1 MPKTPPRRPTRPKK
15 PPQGYMKMTA
25 SPDYSPPTSATI
37 KARQNNIDA
46 LRLLIAQ
53 RRLYRRAKRW
63 LSLRWIGMV
72 IIGIGAPAV
81 AIAWPSLAVVSGA
94 IAGLWLFL
102 GRTLLVLLQGAL
114 TTKAASVQEQFD
126 FYVFQM
132 PDNANR
138 STLPSLEDIAKIA
151 GPDGQIRGVAEKE
164 KLIDWYPV
172 NAGDDGAVSVAVSQR
187 ANASYTDGLLRTTA
201 IVWAVATVVWVVILI
216 VASIVLGLSLS
227 GFLLGVALPVL
238 PAFLDVVQYL
248 AGVWRSASARHDLA
262 QVIEAHI
269 TGTDG
274 PVEGQDLLI
283 WQERLFD
290 LRRTAPEVPDLLYK
304 IRRKV
309 NERAMHSAA
318 RQLIERWKGS
328 TS

>member
-1 MPKTPPRRPTRPKK
+1 
-15 PPQGYMKMTA
+15 MKMTA
-25 SPDYSPPTSATI
+25 SRDYSPPTSATI
-37 KARQNNIDA
+37 KARQNNTDA

-72 IIGIGAPAV
+72 IIGIGAPAA

-138 STLPSLEDIAKIA
+138 STLPSLEDIAKVA
-151 GPDGQIRGVAEKE
+151 GPEKE
-164 KLIDWYPV
+164 KLIDWYPID
-172 NAGDDGAVSVAVSQR
+172 ASDDGAMSVAVSQR

-201 IVWAVATVVWVVILI
+201 IVWAVVTAVWVVIL
-216 VASIVLGLSLS
+216 VGASIALGLSLS

-238 PAFLDVVQYL
+238 PAFLDVVQY
-248 AGVWRSASARHDLA
+248 ATGVWRSASARHDLA
-262 QVIEAHI
+262 HVIEAHI

-309 NERAMHSAA
+309 NERTMHSAA
-318 RQLIERWKGS
+318 RQLIGRSKGS
-328 TS
+328 AS

>member
-1 MPKTPPRRPTRPKK
+1 
-15 PPQGYMKMTA
+15 MTA
-25 SPDYSPPTSATI
+25 SPEYLPPSSTTI
-37 KARQNNIDA
+37 QSRQNDADA

-63 LSLRWIGMV
+63 LSLRWVGMV
-72 IIGIGAPAV
+72 VIGIGAPV
-81 AIAWPSLAVVSGA
+81 ASILWPSLAVVSGA
-94 IAGLWLFL
+94 VAGLWLFL
-102 GRTLLVLLQGAL
+102 GRTLLVFVQGTV

-132 PDNANR
+132 PDNAQR
-138 STLPSLEDIAKIA
+138 STLPSLEDIAKVA
-151 GPDGQIRGVAEKE
+151 GPDGQIRAEAEKE
-164 KLIDWYPV
+164 KLLDWYPIDS
-172 NAGDDGAVSVAVSQR
+172 GDDGAISVAVSQR

-201 IVWAVATVVWVVILI
+201 IVWAVATVVWVVTLI
-216 VASIVLGLSLS
+216 VVSIVLKLSLS

-238 PAFLDVVQYL
+238 PAFLDVVQDV
-248 AGVWRSASARHDLA
+248 AGVWRSAAARRDLA
-262 QVIEAHI
+262 QVIEARI

-274 PVEGQDLLI
+274 RIDGQDLLV

-318 RQLIERWKGS
+318 RQVSSRAKREDS
-328 TS
+328 

>member
-1 MPKTPPRRPTRPKK
+1 MA
-15 PPQGYMKMTA
+15 A

-37 KARQNNIDA
+37 KSRQNDANA

-63 LSLRWIGMV
+63 LALRWIGMV
-72 IIGIGAPAV
+72 VIGIGAPV
-81 AIAWPSLAVVSGA
+81 VSILWPSLAVASGA

-102 GRTLLVLLQGAL
+102 GRTLLVFLQSAT

-138 STLPSLEDIAKIA
+138 STLPSLEDIAKVA
-151 GPDGQIRGVAEKE
+151 GPDDQIRAVAEKE
-164 KLIDWYPV
+164 ELIDWYPIE
-172 NAGDDGAVSVAVSQR
+172 AGDDGALSVAVAQR
-187 ANASYTDGLLRTTA
+187 ANASYTDSLLRTTA
-201 IVWAVATVVWVVILI
+201 IVWAVATGVWVIILVIVSVL
-216 VASIVLGLSLS
+216 LGLTLP
-227 GFLLGVALPVL
+227 GFLLGVAFPVL
-238 PAFLDVVQYL
+238 PAFLDVVQYV
-248 AGVWRSASARHDLA
+248 AGVWRSATARRDLA
-262 QVIEAHI
+262 QVITAHV

-274 PVEGQDLLI
+274 RVEGQDLLV

-318 RQLIERWKGS
+318 RQLSERAKGS
-328 TS
+328 GS